1 MAAECLGAGISLPHL
16 LKEQFTVML
25 YNPQSN
31 TARPEVLGFPSI
43 WRPETGPGE
52 LWQVPR
58 SKWQVR
64 GGDCL
69 KAMAESRVAQARVR
83 VCLDLWTLEAAS
95 VGTQEVVVPG

>member
-1 MAAECLGAGISLPHL
+1 MAAECLAAGISLPRL
-16 LKEQFTVML
+16 LKEQCTVML
-25 YNPQSN
+25 YSPQSN
-31 TARPEVLGFPSI
+31 TARPEALGFPSFGDQ
-43 WRPETGPGE
+43 RPGPGE

-83 VCLDLWTLEAAS
+83 VRLDLWTLEPAS
-95 VGTQEVVVPG
+95 VDTQEVVVPG